1 MHQWIVV
8 CPELVELIASGK
20 RSGGSCFGPFDTID
34 EAEAEKAIQD
44 SPSFGF
50 CECTNHVVLEL
61 YR

>member
-8 CPELVELIASGK
+8 CPELVELIASHK
-20 RSGGSCFGPFDTID
+20 RSGGSCFGPYASRA

-44 SPSFGF
+44 APSFGL

-61 YR
+61 YL